1 MKKITY
7 LTFNVHKNIL
17 LLSIDPTHHQ
27 YFYPQGMSLKI
38 PRRQM
43 WELTQGM
50 WISQQRGSER
60 ADIEDGLG

>member
-38 PRRQM
+38 PRRHQTNVGAYTRNVDFSA
-43 WELTQGM
+43 EGV
-50 WISQQRGSER
+50 
-60 ADIEDGLG
+60 